1 MVPAPVIVELD
12 FWWRTKLTLD
22 DYLAFLDD
30 IVSGAYSVADLD
42 DLDYTRAREL
52 QATYSGIGV
61 SLVDASVLATVEKLG
76 EPKLATLDHRHFSAM
91 QPRHV
96 GSLRLLP

>member
-52 QATYSGIGV
+52 QTTYSGIGV
-61 SLVDASVLATVEKLG
+61 SLVDASPFSRPYSCASPTQCTPRDG
-76 EPKLATLDHRHFSAM
+76 EI
-91 QPRHV
+91 
-96 GSLRLLP
+96 